1 MNQDL
6 QEFTTETT
14 KENNKPQPKMTER
27 KLLTAYTKAETKLK
41 QIETQGKLKVKE
53 LENLNRLKEK
63 ELEKLRADY
72 KAQQSKIIELEK
84 QFKEITGKE
93 LKGF

>member
-41 QIETQGKLKVKE
+41 NIETQGKLKA
-53 LENLNRLKEK
+53 K

-84 QFKEITGKE
+84 QFKELTGKE

>member
-27 KLLTAYTKAETKLK
+27 KLLTAYTTAETKLK
-41 QIETQGKLKVKE
+41 QIETQGKLKV
-53 LENLNRLKEK
+53 K